1 MDIHIEDTKKRTLGD
16 GHCDKRHLATQPV
29 EKAIP
34 IKDAIPA
41 SRRKDRASR
50 PISNEKTCRGART
63 TRGTADADGYFYRED
78 RRCFGH
84 DTGHRCTMLSNR
96 PVTGKT
102 ANFKRVTTDA
112 SADRL
117 FAILI
122 SGTGPN
128 GDAPEALFATRSPQ
142 QTLYSTRKQRP
153 ATTRTA
159 ATSSRNKPGF

>member
-1 MDIHIEDTKKRTLGD
+1 MDIYIELLKKRTLGD

-29 EKAIP
+29 EKATP
-34 IKDAIPA
+34 TKDAIPA
-41 SRRKDRASR
+41 SRRKDRTSR
-50 PISNEKTCRGART
+50 LIFKAKTCGGAGT
-63 TRGTADADGYFYRED
+63 TRDIADANGCLYRED
-78 RRCFGH
+78 RRCFEY
-84 DTGHRCTMLSNR
+84 DTERPCAMLPNR

-122 SGTGPN
+122 SETGPN
-128 GDAPEALFATRSPQ
+128 GDTPEAPSATHSPQ

-153 ATTRTA
+153 ATAPTT
-159 ATSSRNKPGF
+159 ATSS